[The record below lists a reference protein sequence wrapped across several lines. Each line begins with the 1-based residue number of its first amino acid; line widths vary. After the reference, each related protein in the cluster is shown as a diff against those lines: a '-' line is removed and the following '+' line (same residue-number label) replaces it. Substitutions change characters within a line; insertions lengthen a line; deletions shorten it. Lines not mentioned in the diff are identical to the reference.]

1 MTRERVIAC
10 RNIGTIYRSADSSDQ
25 QETTF
30 SGIFVRKLE
39 IAGPGLIA
47 VMGPSGSG
55 KSTLLSLLSG
65 LKGVNLV
72 SAGAQCS
79 ELTLLPDRED
89 TSDLLRH
96 PTAKPG
102 TLGFVFQDS
111 HLMKSLS
118 VGLNVDM
125 ARALTQ
131 PRLEMERFAGL
142 MTKFG
147 LSRGDSESG
156 TGDSTLRRP
165 GPAELRGMRL
175 GDLSGGQQQRV
186 AVARAL
192 ASDPRIIFCDEPTSS
207 LDPDNARRIMAHL
220 HDWAH
225 ETGATVLW
233 VTHDETLA
241 LELSDAILCVD
252 HGRVLSEDGRPVD
265 LPPAPQPETRETA
278 PEVWRAAMDTRRD
291 ALETLQA
298 RAGDLPV
305 LNAAFLRDNKLIAE
319 PTARERRQANGGQP
333 GRARSARYNPLGIAL
348 FLARFVLAEL
358 FPRRPRPTA
367 RTSWLGRVQTRL
379 TGGRIQFSRPT
390 FALIILLGI
399 LAAYGTIAGRSVL
412 EAKFAKDLSRPEI
425 AHFTLERF
433 GTVDSVEDDLLSTRA
448 ITTIQTA
455 LQQKFAPD
463 IAEGARPPQVFGR
476 RLETSQ
482 IRVAEVQG
490 DCTGARNRDGGTVL
504 VVFDYDEP
512 LFGKLIVTPAGAD
525 LPVHLDSF
533 GKTDLRGA
541 AFVTADFLKRRF
553 DLNPGDPI
561 PDSFCFG
568 TERNLTEVRIAGVA
582 DKIPGSRV
590 LSAEI
595 AMTNGAYLRLLNT
608 DEMRPNNWGRRWPP
622 FDSAAL
628 YFDADYAERLFCVID
643 DCPGRAD
650 LYDQTYGP
658 SYKLNEDALAQ
669 VRRLLDVAIGS
680 RNLLFAVMLGMS
692 APIAIAVALS
702 VQAFIGSNERFL
714 CIMRAVGYR
723 MSHIVLLVLFELFLI
738 TLVAAICAGFLL
750 WIGHAIWAD
759 EMARIW
765 ELSPDWLAL
774 SGPQTMTAVALA
786 YGLVMVVGLIVVVR
800 WWLVDRYVGEKLQGV

>member
-1 MTRERVIAC
+1 MTRERVVTC
-10 RNIGTIYRSADSSDQ
+10 RNVGTIYRSAEDTDRPDPGY
-25 QETTF
+25 
-30 SGIFVRKLE
+30 SGIFVRALE
-39 IAGPGLIA
+39 IQGPGLIA
-47 VMGPSGSG
+47 IMGPSGSG

-72 SAGAQCS
+72 SAKENGS
-79 ELTLLPDRED
+79 DLTLLPERAQA
-89 TSDLLRH
+89 SDLLIH
-96 PTAKPG
+96 PTAQPG

-125 ARALTQ
+125 ARALTK
-131 PRLEMERFAGL
+131 PRLPMDRFAAL

-147 LSRGDSESG
+147 LSRDDGEE
-156 TGDSTLRRP
+156 TTEPRRRP
-165 GPAELRGMRL
+165 AAAELHGMRL
-175 GDLSGGQQQRV
+175 GDLSGGQQQRI

-192 ASDPRIIFCDEPTSS
+192 ASDPKIIFCDEPTSS
-207 LDPDNARRIMAHL
+207 LDPDNARRIMTHL
-220 HDWAH
+220 RDWAH

-233 VTHDETLA
+233 VTHDEALA

-252 HGRVLSEDGRPVD
+252 HGRVLSQQGRPVP
-265 LPPAPQPETRETA
+265 LPPALPPQIRETKPDTWQA
-278 PEVWRAAMDTRRD
+278 ALDVRRTVLERLQDTAGALPALDADFMRAHC
-291 ALETLQA
+291 
-298 RAGDLPV
+298 
-305 LNAAFLRDNKLIAE
+305 LIAE
-319 PTARERRQANGGQP
+319 PTARERRRASSGQ
-333 GRARSARYNPLGIAL
+333 RDRVRHAAYNPVGIAR
-348 FLARFVLAEL
+348 FLTRFVLAEL
-358 FPRRPRPTA
+358 FPRRPRATGRA
-367 RTSWLGRVQTRL
+367 SWLGRVQGRL

-425 AHFTLERF
+425 AHFALERF
-433 GTVDSVEDDLLSTRA
+433 GTADSVEDDLLSARA
-448 ITTIQTA
+448 IANIQKA
-455 LQQKFAPD
+455 LNQKFAPD
-463 IAEGARPPQVFGR
+463 IAAGARAPQVFGR
-476 RLETSQ
+476 RLEASQ
-482 IRVAEVQG
+482 IRVAPVQG
-490 DCTGARNRDGGTVL
+490 DCTGARKRDGGAVL
-504 VVFDYDEP
+504 VVYDYDEP
-512 LFGKLIVTPAGAD
+512 LFGKLIVTPKGAN
-525 LPVHLDSF
+525 LPVHLGSL
-533 GKTDLRGA
+533 GKKDLRGA
-541 AFVTADFLKRRF
+541 AIVTPDFLKRRF
-553 DLNPGDPI
+553 DVNPGDPI

-568 TERNLTEVRIAGVA
+568 TERNLTDVRIAAVA

-595 AMTNGAYLRLLNT
+595 AMTNSAYLRLLNT
-608 DEMRPNNWGRRWPP
+608 DDMRPNNWGRRWPP

-669 VRRLLDVAIGS
+669 VRRLLDVALGS

-723 MSHIVLLVLFELFLI
+723 MSHIVFLVLLELFLI

-750 WIGHAIWAD
+750 WLGHTIWAD
-759 EMARIW
+759 DVARIW

-774 SGPQTMTAVALA
+774 SVPQALTSVALA
-786 YGLVMVVGLIVVVR
+786 YGLVTVVGVMVVIR